1 MIETQNL
8 VPAGASRIPNWASG
22 GSYVVND
29 QVMSPVNFAAYVRK
43 TNGGGTTDP
52 SADPTNWKRLFGFG
66 ATKKLG
72 TALDAPNFAAYPID
86 MLPTGAANQAIRY
99 TSGSLTAN
107 TLATMFSFSGAISV
121 SQLAFKVNNATAR
134 TMRIRIV
141 VDGIEVFNRTSTTIA
156 TANHGVHFAGIS
168 DANSATGEFIL
179 PPIVATESLLIQWA
193 SDLTEAS
200 AFEGAMIYQEI
211 Q

>member
-29 QVMSPVNFAAYVRK
+29 QVMSLINFNAYVRK
-43 TNGGGTTDP
+43 TNGGGATDP
-52 SADPTNWKRLFGFG
+52 ANDTTNWKRLFGFG

-72 TALDAPNFAAYPID
+72 TAIDAAGFALYPID
-86 MLPTGAANQAIRY
+86 SMPASAANLAIRY

-121 SQLAFKVNNATAR
+121 SQLSVKVNNATAR
-134 TMRIRIV
+134 TIRIRIV
-141 VDGIEVFNRTSTTIA
+141 IDGIEAFNRTSTTNA
-156 TANHGVHFAGIS
+156 TSGHGVHFAGIA

-179 PPIVATESLLIQWA
+179 PPIVATESLLVEWA
-193 SDLTEAS
+193 SSLTES
-200 AFEGAMIYQEI
+200 STLEGAIIYQEI

>member
-1 MIETQNL
+1 MPS
-8 VPAGASRIPNWASG
+8 VPLTSIAGSGVRAWVSGASYALGERAISL
-22 GSYVVND
+22 
-29 QVMSPVNFAAYVRK
+29 VNFQEYVRRVA
-43 TNGGGTTDP
+43 GVGATDP
-52 SADPTNWKRLFGFG
+52 SADSTNWKRIFGFG

-72 TALDAPNFAAYPID
+72 TALDAASFAAYPID
-86 MLPTGAANQAIRY
+86 MLLIGGPTTAIRY

-156 TANHGVHFAGIS
+156 TANYGAHFAGIS

-193 SDLTEAS
+193 SNLTEAS
-200 AFEGAMIYQEI
+200 AFEGAIIYQEI

>member
-1 MIETQNL
+1 MPS
-8 VPAGASRIPNWASG
+8 VPLTSIAGSGVRAWVSGATYAVGEQSISLSNYQVYARVIAGA
-22 GSYVVND
+22 
-29 QVMSPVNFAAYVRK
+29 
-43 TNGGGTTDP
+43 GTTDP
-52 SADPTNWKRLFGFG
+52 SADGTNWKRLFGFG

-72 TALDAPNFAAYPID
+72 TGIDAAGFSAYPID
-86 MLPTGAANQAIRY
+86 MQSTGGVFTVIRY

-141 VDGIEVFNRTSTTIA
+141 VDGIDVFNRTSNTIA
-156 TANHGVHFAGIS
+156 TINHGVHFAGIS

-193 SDLTEAS
+193 SSLTEAS
-200 AFEGAMIYQEI
+200 AFEGAIIYQEI